1 MHYLFVL
8 ICSHCAPLYRRNW
21 SLPNTYVLHYKRQ
34 SVYAALYP
42 LATTFHLYS
51 SQENK
56 RKNLIQIRFL
66 LCMFWIFMRRWKTGK
81 LLCGRQPGRSRQHVL
96 SEYFIVNH
104 FPSESWKLFKSEISY
119 FLHKS
124 NTDYQEWSWRWNA
137 MRISKLV
144 ICHGLA
150 IWLHTYLF
158 IILLLFYKLHEYVN
172 LFMYMIWFCD
182 MNDLL
187 KVKTIWCEYFSW
199 QRV

>member
-1 MHYLFVL
+1 M
-8 ICSHCAPLYRRNW
+8 CTTCLYW
-21 SLPNTYVLHYKRQ
+21 SVATVLHCTEEIGVCQILMCCIISDNQYTQRCTP
-34 SVYAALYP
+34 SP
-42 LATTFHLYS
+42 PPSIS

-56 RKNLIQIRFL
+56 RKNPIQIRFL

-81 LLCGRQPGRSRQHVL
+81 LLCGRQPGRSRQLVL
-96 SEYFIVNH
+96 SEYFIVKH

-150 IWLHTYLF
+150 IWLHTYF
-158 IILLLFYKLHEYVN
+158 IIILLLFYKLHEYVN
-172 LFMYMIWFCD
+172 LFMFMIWFCD

-187 KVKTIWCEYFSW
+187 KVKTIWYEYFSW